1 MDFDKLSKEEK
12 AAFKAKFIAEE
23 RAERE
28 RIKQDK
34 DAYKSIQ
41 DEFVEK
47 FFPKL
52 VDVSDKLTIA
62 KTELFE
68 AARTIIDLK
77 KSVYNITDE
86 ELENQQSHSLS
97 NADYSKTIIIGHNIT
112 DGWDPDLS
120 AAGLSKV
127 NSWFT
132 KQANND
138 NQQFL
143 NMARNLL
150 KPNRD
155 GIMKAPRVLEL
166 RNEADKIGDPEL
178 IEGVTM
184 ISEAYIAK
192 KSTTFVKAKIK
203 TADGEIF
210 LNLSMSTAS
219 EIPAKKTDD
228 GDVSPNISTNTA
240 S

>member
-1 MDFDKLSKEEK
+1 MDFDKLTKEEK
-12 AAFKAKFIAEE
+12 AALRAKFIAEE
-23 RAERE
+23 RAEKE

-34 DAYKSIQ
+34 DAYKAIQ

-47 FFPKL
+47 SFPKL
-52 VDVSDKLTIA
+52 VEISDRLTIA

-86 ELENQQSHSLS
+86 ELENQQSHSFS
-97 NADYSKTIIIGHNIT
+97 NADFSKTIMIGHNVV
-112 DGWDPDLS
+112 DGWDPDLA

-127 NSWFT
+127 NNWFT

-166 RNEADKIGDPEL
+166 RNEADKIGDPDL
-178 IEGVTM
+178 IEGVAM
-184 ISEAYIAK
+184 ISEAYIPK

-203 TADGEIF
+203 TDEGEIF
-210 LNLSMSTAS
+210 LNLSMSSAS
-219 EIPAKKTDD
+219 EIPVKKTEADD
-228 GDVSPNISTNTA
+228 VLPNTNTA